1 MKKIIAAAMSL
12 AMGFSLVSCGSDKS
26 DTKEES
32 KSTVTEKKTIGIS
45 MPAQELERWNNDGEY
60 LKKQFESIG
69 YDVELTYAQNDASRQ
84 NNDVLGMISD
94 KVDLLLIAAV
104 DGTALSTTLEDAKA
118 ANIPVVSYD
127 RLIMKSDAVTYYVSF
142 DNYLVGKLQAQFIR
156 DQLNLGTSAG
166 PYNIEFVGGDAAD
179 NNARY
184 FFNGAYE
191 TLEDDIKS
199 GKLVIPSGMTTF
211 ERVATSGWKSENAEK
226 NMKHVLK
233 DNYSDGEILDAV
245 VCANDSTALGVIH
258 AIESSYTGEKFPV
271 IIGQDGD
278 IENLKNMIDGKQAM
292 TVYKNVNDESIV
304 AFEVC
309 KRILQGE
316 TPTGKLASELSVAV
330 NYDSE
335 SYNNGV
341 KYVQSFL
348 LVPSVI
354 TKDNLQL
361 LVNTGLYK
369 WDSENKYLE
378 MAK

>member
-1 MKKIIAAAMSL
+1 MKKIIAAAMAL
-12 AMGFSLVSCGSDKS
+12 TMGFSLVSCGSDKS
-26 DTKEES
+26 DTKES
-32 KSTVTEKKTIGIS
+32 KTANTEKKTVGIS

-69 YDVELTYAQNDASRQ
+69 YDVELVYAQNKASQQ

-94 KVDLLLIAAV
+94 KVDLLIIAAV

-118 ANIPVVSYD
+118 ANIPVVAYD
-127 RLIMKSDAVTYYVSF
+127 RLIMKSDAVTYYVSY
-142 DNYLVGKLQAQFIR
+142 DNYLVGKLQAQFVR
-156 DQLNLGTSAG
+156 DQLNLGTSDG

-191 TLEDDIKS
+191 ALKDDIDS
-199 GKLVIPSGMTTF
+199 GKLVVPSGMTTF
-211 ERVATSGWKSENAEK
+211 ERVATSEWTSDNAEK

-233 DNYSDGEILDAV
+233 DNYSDGENLDAV

-258 AIESSYTGEKFPV
+258 ALESSYTGEKYPV
-271 IIGQDGD
+271 IVGQDGD
-278 IENLKNMIDGKQAM
+278 IENLKNMVDGKQAM
-292 TVYKNVNDESIV
+292 TVYKNVNDESVV

-316 TPTGKLASELSVAV
+316 TPTGKLASELSIAV

-335 SYNNGV
+335 SYNNDV

-354 TKDNLQL
+354 TTDNLQL